1 MRGLATCLSWV
12 LGLGRV
18 AAFGQMEGD
27 SLAVPVSPDSAL
39 HVALDS
45 LSVPDTVS
53 LDIVVDWEAQWADWC
68 ATAHCVSSDTS
79 LWNVP
84 DVGLTRVGEHLDSA
98 FVAEK
103 LTALNVLSEL
113 DLRWNPVA
121 HRRIVTYGKRRTH
134 HLGTMLGRSAMYFP
148 LFEEVLA
155 REGLP
160 LELKYLSVVESG
172 LNPEARSPAG
182 ARGLWQFMY
191 YTAKAEGLRIDGYVD
206 ERKDPLL
213 ATEAAC
219 RHLRRL
225 HRMYGDWYFA
235 LAAYNAGPGNVNKAI
250 RRSGGKT
257 NYWEVRPF
265 LPKET
270 RDYVPNFI
278 AVVYL
283 MEHHADHGIF
293 PQKTLPGAMS
303 VDTLMVEGPLRFDQ
317 MAAVT
322 SLSEAEVAA
331 LNPMYRLKIVPGPGE
346 KFTVRWPVEKVAE
359 FLEKE
364 EAMRA
369 HKPDLTPTIK
379 YEPEPVVY
387 RVKSGDV
394 LGTIARKHGVKVS
407 QLKAWNDLKS
417 TTIRVGQRLIIHA
430 DPNTL

>member
-1 MRGLATCLSWV
+1 MGRRASWTGALLWGMSVWTHGQDTLSVVAEQADTMTAVTLAV
-12 LGLGRV
+12 
-18 AAFGQMEGD
+18 ED
-27 SLAVPVSPDSAL
+27 SLHARDVL
-39 HVALDS
+39 
-45 LSVPDTVS
+45 
-53 LDIVVDWEAQWADWC
+53 VDWEAQWAEWC
-68 ATAHCVSSDTS
+68 ETAHCVSSDSS
-79 LWNVP
+79 LWNVR
-84 DVGLTRVGEHLDSA
+84 DGGLTSLGTGLDSA
-98 FVAEK
+98 TVA
-103 LTALNVLSEL
+103 LGMSALNLVSEL

-121 HRRIVTYGKRRTH
+121 HRRIVTFGSRRSY

-155 REGLP
+155 RNQLP
-160 LELKYLSVVESG
+160 LELKYLPVVESG

-225 HRMYGDWYFA
+225 HNMYGDWYFA

-283 MEHHADHGIF
+283 MEHHAEHGIF

-303 VDTLMVEGPLRFDQ
+303 VDTIRVEGPLRFDQ

-322 SLSEAEVAA
+322 SLTEAEIAV

-346 KFTVRWPVEKVAE
+346 TFPVRWPVAKVAE
-359 FLEKE
+359 FLEAE
-364 EAMRA
+364 NAMRK
-369 HKPDLTPTIK
+369 HQPELTPVIK

-394 LGTIARKHGVKVS
+394 LGSIAQKHGVKVS
-407 QLKAWNDLKS
+407 QIKAWNDLNS
-417 TTIRVGQRLIIHA
+417 SVIRVGQKLVIHA
-430 DPNTL
+430 DPSKL

>member
-1 MRGLATCLSWV
+1 MKPKASWIGALV
-12 LGLGRV
+12 WGWGAGV
-18 AAFGQMEGD
+18 FGQDVEAPTHHDAVVEVD
-27 SLAVPVSPDSAL
+27 SLAGNGMLV
-39 HVALDS
+39 
-45 LSVPDTVS
+45 T
-53 LDIVVDWEAQWADWC
+53 WELLWAEWC
-68 ATAHCVSSDTS
+68 ETAHCVSSDTS
-79 LWNVP
+79 LWNLS
-84 DVGLTRVGEHLDSA
+84 DGELLAAGTDLDSA
-98 FVAEK
+98 TVAARMA
-103 LTALNVLSEL
+103 ALNVVTEL

-121 HRRIVTYGKRRTH
+121 QRRIETFGSRRAH

-148 LFEEVLA
+148 MFEEVLT
-155 REGLP
+155 RNGLP

-191 YTAKAEGLRIDGYVD
+191 YTAKAEGLRIDGYID

-219 RHLRRL
+219 RHLLRL
-225 HRMYGDWYFA
+225 HAVYGDWYFA

-270 RDYVPNFI
+270 RDYVPNFL

-303 VDTLMVEGPLRFDQ
+303 VDTLHVEGPLRFDQ

-322 SLSEAEVAA
+322 SLTEAEIAV
-331 LNPMYRLKIVPGPGE
+331 LNPMYRLNIVPGPGE
-346 KFTVRWPVEKVAE
+346 KFPVRWPVAHVAE
-359 FLEKE
+359 FLDQE
-364 EAMRA
+364 EAMRM
-369 HKPDLTPTIK
+369 HKPDLTPAIK

-394 LGTIARKHGVKVS
+394 LGTIAQKHGVKVS
-407 QLKAWNDLKS
+407 QIQAWNDLNS
-417 TTIRVGQRLIIHA
+417 SVIRVGQKLIIHA
-430 DPNTL
+430 DPSKL